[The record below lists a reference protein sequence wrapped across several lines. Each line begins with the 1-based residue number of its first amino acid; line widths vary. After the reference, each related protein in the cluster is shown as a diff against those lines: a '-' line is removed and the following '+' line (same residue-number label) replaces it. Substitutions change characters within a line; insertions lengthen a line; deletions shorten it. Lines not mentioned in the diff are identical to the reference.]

1 MFSFFKYLTLLLLV
15 LIVGLAG
22 FVFWPALHSPVPA
35 PSACL
40 SLNGDAGKL
49 VPLAVD
55 RDQLYGVALTYP
67 GIIRQGGYDYDPQIP
82 PPIFRKLAP
91 ALSMGG
97 EIKYPA
103 KHVILEMIDA
113 LEPGLANRLKEK
125 FPALPVLLDYEVEL
139 GIVALEDITINQIR
153 DPDFAPKLGYFLAND
168 LQSTTIGILGF
179 GTEREA
185 RFLDQKGSFPGFL
198 PVSQRMWVPNLQLPN
213 SLLCIELQTHVNGEL
228 RQNQNTKNRIYT
240 NRQILGFVAEAYGR
254 DVIKVGTAIAT
265 GSPAGVAL
273 NAPRWKKRLGK
284 LLMMDRFDKVSAV
297 ASSSDGEG
305 RFLQPGDVIIVH
317 AQPFGSIETTIVK

>member
-1 MFSFFKYLTLLLLV
+1 MLSFFKYLALLLSALT
-15 LIVGLAG
+15 VGLVG

-35 PSACL
+35 SSACL
-40 SLNGDAGKL
+40 SLNGNAGKL
-49 VPLAVD
+49 VPLVVD
-55 RDQLYGVALTYP
+55 RDQMYGVALTYP

-103 KHVILEMIDA
+103 QHEILEVVDR
-113 LEPGLANRLKEK
+113 LEPGLANRLQAKL
-125 FPALPVLLDYEVEL
+125 PAIPVLLDYEVEL
-139 GIVALEDITINQIR
+139 GVVVLEDITINNIR

-168 LQSTTIGILGF
+168 LQSTTVGILGF
-179 GTEREA
+179 GAEREA
-185 RFLDQKGSFPGFL
+185 VFLDQKGSFPGFL

-213 SLLCIELQTHVNGEL
+213 SLLCIELQTYVNGEL

-240 NRQILGFVAEAYGR
+240 NRQILGFVAETYGK
-254 DVIKVGTAIAT
+254 DVIKAGTAITT

-297 ASSSDGEG
+297 ASASDSEG
-305 RFLQPGDVIIVH
+305 QFLQPGDSIIVH
-317 AQPFGSIETTIVK
+317 AQPFGSIETTIIK

>member
-1 MFSFFKYLTLLLLV
+1 MLSFFKYLALLLPALM
-15 LIVGLAG
+15 VGLAG
-22 FVFWPALHSPVPA
+22 FVFWPALHNPVPA

-49 VPLAVD
+49 LPLAVD

-91 ALSMGG
+91 ALNMGG

-103 KHVILEMIDA
+103 QHEILEMIDT
-113 LEPGLANRLKEK
+113 LEPGLANRLRAK
-125 FPALPVLLDYEVEL
+125 FPTIPVLLDYEIEL
-139 GIVALEDITINQIR
+139 GIVVLEDITTNNMR
-153 DPDFAPKLGYFLAND
+153 DPDFAPRLGYFLAND
-168 LQSTTIGILGF
+168 LQSTTVGILGF

-213 SLLCIELQTHVNGEL
+213 SLLCIELQTYVNGEL
-228 RQNQNTKNRIYT
+228 RQNQNAKNRIYT
-240 NRQILGFVAEAYGR
+240 NRQILGFVAETYGKN
-254 DVIKVGTAIAT
+254 VIKAGTAIIT

-297 ASSSDGEG
+297 ASASDSEG
-305 RFLQPGDVIIVH
+305 PFLQPGDVIIVH
-317 AQPFGSIETTIVK
+317 ARPFGNIETTIIK